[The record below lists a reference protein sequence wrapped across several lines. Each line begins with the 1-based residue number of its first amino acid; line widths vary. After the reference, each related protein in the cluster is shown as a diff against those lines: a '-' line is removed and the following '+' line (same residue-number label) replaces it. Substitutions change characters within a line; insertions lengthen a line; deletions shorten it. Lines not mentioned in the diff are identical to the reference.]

1 MENGQNSQEV
11 GANNPNAIAIAVAA
25 GLPNNAAAAAA
36 VHVDP
41 QAGQQNQEV
50 IPTSR
55 QLKSN
60 KWPHFERLIVNGEL
74 KAKCIYCRK
83 QLVGHSINGTTH
95 LRNHRNRCIQKK
107 IHDGR
112 QQILGPKFL
121 GKGKPEMSMGQF
133 NSEVSKKELGIMIL
147 MHEYPLS
154 MVDHLYFKRFCCSLQ
169 PLFKVPSRNTMKK
182 EIMSLYE
189 VERRRI
195 LKGLDG
201 NKGRVSIATDMWTTT
216 NQKRGYMA
224 VTAHYIDNAWNL
236 RSHLLRFLYVPAP
249 PTAERLA
256 TRLSECLL
264 DWNVDRIIRSRCRL
278 EELPEPTRR
287 GLTSMRSL
295 IIRGTKKELRD
306 ELFFYLIIFGCH
318 YSNFAEF

>member
-264 DWNVDRIIRSRCRL
+264 DWNVDKPRSSPRL
-278 EELPEPTRR
+278 KDQTTSDRRETRR
-287 GLTSMRSL
+287 
-295 IIRGTKKELRD
+295 E
-306 ELFFYLIIFGCH
+306 
-318 YSNFAEF
+318 A